1 MSNLNQTADTV
12 QNYDVVIV
20 GGGIVGA
27 TLACALFRSRYK
39 VALVEAQ
46 ALESLTSSF
55 SNDKSERDIDQ
66 FDPRVSALTVASQTF
81 FDNLGVWQRIKNKRI
96 SPYQEM
102 KVWDGEGTASIE
114 FSAAEL
120 YQPALGHIV
129 ENSVTLSSL
138 YEQLKSQSKQSQSQ
152 QQPENKITLLTGTR
166 IRKVNLSNDCP
177 ELMLE
182 NDMHI
187 RTTLVVAADGANS
200 LIRKLSGLPT
210 REWDYQH
217 HAIVAS
223 VKTEKN
229 NEATAW
235 QRFMATGPLAL
246 LPLSMPSLSN
256 GHAKSHYSSI
266 VWSAVPERASELMA
280 LNDEQFC
287 EELSRCFEARLGA
300 VEEVSQR
307 YSFPLKQRHAKQY
320 VTSNVALVG
329 DAAHTIHPL
338 AGQGVNLGLQ
348 DVAVLADELIKASK
362 KGLMPNDALML
373 KRYQRRRM
381 GPNLAMMGLMEG
393 FKQLFAQDSLSIRLL
408 RNTGMRWLNGNK
420 FLKNQVV
427 SQAMGLDSKVP

>member
-1 MSNLNQTADTV
+1 MSDLKQTPDTV
-12 QNYDVVIV
+12 QTYDIVIV

-27 TLACALFRSRYK
+27 TLACALSRSCYK

-46 ALESLTSSF
+46 SLDQLTSVF

-81 FDNLGVWQRIKNKRI
+81 LANLGVWQRMQSKQV

-129 ENSVTLSSL
+129 ENSVTVASL
-138 YEQLKSQSKQSQSQ
+138 YEQLHSQLQSD
-152 QQPENKITLLTGTR
+152 NNTTLLTGER
-166 IRKVNLSNDCP
+166 IRQVNLNGDSP
-177 ELMLE
+177 ELILE
-182 NDMHI
+182 NDAHL
-187 RTTLVVAADGANS
+187 RASLVVAADGANS

-210 REWDYQH
+210 KVWDYQH

-229 NEATAW
+229 NEETAW
-235 QRFMATGPLAL
+235 QRFMETGPLAL
-246 LPLSMPSLSN
+246 LPLSVQPLLN
-256 GHAKSHYSSI
+256 GKNTSHYSSI
-266 VWSAVPERASELMA
+266 VWSAVPERAKELMA
-280 LNDEQFC
+280 LSDEQFC
-287 EELSRCFEARLGA
+287 AELSRCFEYRLGS
-300 VEEVSQR
+300 VEEVSKR

-320 VTSNVALVG
+320 VTSNIALVG

-362 KGLMPNDALML
+362 KGLAPNDALML

-393 FKQLFAQDSLSIRLL
+393 FKRLFAQDSLSIRLL

-427 SQAMGLDSKVP
+427 SQAMGLDSKVPEV

>member
-1 MSNLNQTADTV
+1 MDNLKQAIDAVQT
-12 QNYDVVIV
+12 YDIVIV

-27 TLACALFRSRYK
+27 TLACALSRSRYK

-46 ALESLTSSF
+46 AIEQLTAVF
-55 SNDKSERDIDQ
+55 ANDKSERDIDQ

-81 FDNLGVWQRIKNKRI
+81 FENLGVWQRIKNKRI

-138 YEQLKSQSKQSQSQ
+138 YEQLTSD
-152 QQPENKITLLTGTR
+152 NKITLLTGHS
-166 IRKVNLSNDCP
+166 IRQVNLNSDCP
-177 ELMLE
+177 ELILE
-182 NDMHI
+182 NDTHI
-187 RTTLVVAADGANS
+187 RASLVVAADGANS

-229 NEATAW
+229 NEETAW
-235 QRFMATGPLAL
+235 QRFMGTGPLAL
-246 LPLSMPSLSN
+246 LPLSN
-256 GHAKSHYSSI
+256 GRVKSHYSSI

-287 EELSRCFEARLGA
+287 EELSRCFESRLGS
-300 VEEVSQR
+300 VEEVSKR

-362 KGLMPNDALML
+362 KGLTPNDALML

-393 FKQLFAQDSLSIRLL
+393 FKQLFSQDSLSIRLL

>member
-1 MSNLNQTADTV
+1 MSDLKQTLDTV
-12 QNYDVVIV
+12 QTYDIVIV

-27 TLACALFRSRYK
+27 TLACALSRSRYK
-39 VALVEAQ
+39 VVLVEAQ
-46 ALESLTSSF
+46 SLEQLTTVF
-55 SNDKSERDIDQ
+55 SNDESERDIDQ

-81 FDNLGVWQRIKNKRI
+81 FANLGVWQRMQNKRV

-120 YQPALGHIV
+120 YQSALGHIV
-129 ENSVTLSSL
+129 ENSVTIASL
-138 YEQLKSQSKQSQSQ
+138 YEQLLA
-152 QQPENKITLLTGTR
+152 NDNVALLTGER
-166 IRKVNLSNDCP
+166 IRQVNLNGDCP
-177 ELMLE
+177 ELILE
-182 NDMHI
+182 NDAHL
-187 RTTLVVAADGANS
+187 RASLVVAADGANS

-223 VKTEKN
+223 VKTEKS
-229 NEATAW
+229 NEETAW
-235 QRFMATGPLAL
+235 QRFMETGPLAL
-246 LPLSMPSLSN
+246 LPLSN
-256 GHAKSHYSSI
+256 GQNKSHYSSI
-266 VWSAVPERASELMA
+266 VWSAVPERAKELMA
-280 LNDEQFC
+280 LSDEQFC
-287 EELSRCFEARLGA
+287 EELGRCFEHRLGSL
-300 VEEVSQR
+300 EEVSTR

-320 VTSNVALVG
+320 VTSNIALVG

-362 KGLMPNDALML
+362 KGLAPNDALML

-393 FKQLFAQDSLSIRLL
+393 FKRLFSQDSLSIRLL

-427 SQAMGLDSKVP
+427 SQAMGLDSKVPEV

>member
-1 MSNLNQTADTV
+1 MSDLKQTPDAV
-12 QNYDVVIV
+12 QTYDIVIV

-27 TLACALFRSRYK
+27 TLACALSRSRYK

-46 ALESLTSSF
+46 SLEQLTSVF
-55 SNDKSERDIDQ
+55 SNGESERDIDQ

-81 FDNLGVWQRIKNKRI
+81 FANLGVWQRMQNKRV

-129 ENSVTLSSL
+129 ENSVTIASL
-138 YEQLKSQSKQSQSQ
+138 YEQLLADD
-152 QQPENKITLLTGTR
+152 NVALLTGER
-166 IRKVNLSNDCP
+166 IRQVNLNGECP
-177 ELMLE
+177 ELILE
-182 NDMHI
+182 NDVHI
-187 RTTLVVAADGANS
+187 RASLRVAADGANS

-229 NEATAW
+229 NEETAW
-235 QRFMATGPLAL
+235 QRFMETGPLAL
-246 LPLSMPSLSN
+246 LPLSVQPLVN
-256 GHAKSHYSSI
+256 GKNKSHYSSI
-266 VWSAVPERASELMA
+266 VWSAVPEKAKELMA
-280 LNDEQFC
+280 LSDEQFC
-287 EELSRCFEARLGA
+287 EELGRCFEQRLGS
-300 VEEVSQR
+300 VEEVSAR

-320 VTSNVALVG
+320 VTSNIALVG

-362 KGLMPNDALML
+362 KGLAPNDALML

-393 FKQLFAQDSLSIRLL
+393 FKRLFSQDSLSIRLL

-427 SQAMGLDSKVP
+427 SQAMGLETKNNT